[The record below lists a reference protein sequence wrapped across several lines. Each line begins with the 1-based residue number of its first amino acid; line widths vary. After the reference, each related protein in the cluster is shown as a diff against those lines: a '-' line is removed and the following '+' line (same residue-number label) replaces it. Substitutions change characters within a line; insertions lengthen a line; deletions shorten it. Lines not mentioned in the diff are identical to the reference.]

1 MFQGAAPLSLDAK
14 GRLVVPAKHREGLQA
29 AGEGRFVLTAH
40 PDGCLTLYPQP
51 TWLPIRAQIM
61 SASNLNPQAAF
72 IQRLIVGQADDVEI
86 DGAGRVLVPP
96 SLRDFAA
103 LEKDIFFVGQGNK
116 FEVWSDTRWRAQ
128 QAKAS
133 LFGSLPLPPGLENLV
148 L

>member
-14 GRLVVPAKHREGLQA
+14 GRLVVPAKHRDALLA
-29 AGEGRFVLTAH
+29 AGDGRLVITAH
-40 PDGCLTLYPQP
+40 TDGCLLLYPQP

-61 SASNLNPQAAF
+61 SVSNLIPQAAL
-72 IQRLIVGQADDVEI
+72 IQRLIVGQADDVEM
-86 DGAGRVLVPP
+86 DSTGRLLVPP
-96 SLRDFAA
+96 SLRDYAG

-116 FEVWSDTRWRAQ
+116 FEVWADARWRAQ

-133 LFGSLPLPPGLENLV
+133 SLSTMPLPAGLETLV